1 MPTTVFLSLGT
12 NLGDKRANIEQATK
26 AIAERL
32 GCVTKRSKNYESEP
46 WGFSSENQ
54 FLNAVIEVETS
65 LSATETLDTLI
76 EIEQQMG
83 RTHKSKNGI
92 YADRI
97 IDIDILIFG
106 NEIIEN
112 ERLKVPHPLMAQR
125 AFVLQPFC
133 EIAPERL
140 HPTLHKTVQQLYTEL
155 KSV

>member
-1 MPTTVFLSLGT
+1 MPTTVYLSLGT
-12 NLGDKRANIEQATK
+12 NLGDKNANIAQATE
-26 AIAERL
+26 AIAERV
-32 GCVTKRSKNYESEP
+32 GRVTKRSKTYESEP
-46 WGFSSENQ
+46 WGFASENQ
-54 FLNAVIEVETS
+54 FLNAAVAVETT

-83 RTHKSKNGI
+83 RIHKSQNGI

-106 NEIIEN
+106 NETIEA
-112 ERLKVPHPLMAQR
+112 ERLQVPHPLMAQR
-125 AFVLQPFC
+125 AFVLQPLC
-133 EIAPERL
+133 EIAPELL